1 MNSEINI
8 SQSDVLAKAL
18 LQVAEQLQLNESEL
32 ANILGTS
39 HVDLSLAIKE
49 NRLALDTTQGERAV
63 GLVRIYQAVFSLC
76 GGDVEWIHNFINSPN
91 TLLNHQMPRKIMQTE
106 NGLTEVLQLV
116 QGLQQR

>member
-1 MNSEINI
+1 MR
-8 SQSDVLAKAL
+8 
-18 LQVAEQLQLNESEL
+18 
-32 ANILGTS
+32 T
-39 HVDLSLAIKE
+39 
-49 NRLALDTTQGERAV
+49 RP
-63 GLVRIYQAVFSLC
+63 SLC

>member
-39 HVDLSLAIKE
+39 HVDLSLAIK
-49 NRLALDTTQGERAV
+49 A
-63 GLVRIYQAVFSLC
+63 
-76 GGDVEWIHNFINSPN
+76 
-91 TLLNHQMPRKIMQTE
+91 
-106 NGLTEVLQLV
+106 
-116 QGLQQR
+116 